1 MEAFYQESGRAGRD
15 QLPSTSILYYGIDDR
30 KRMEFILSKAK
41 DKKLQSSN
49 SQDGLIKKLLADFN
63 QMIEYCEG
71 SGCRRRKILESFG
84 EQVSASLCKNSCDA
98 CKHPNQVARQLEEL
112 TTTYASCQRNQ
123 FSKILMHSAVNM
135 SDEGQYSEFWNRDDE
150 ASCSEEDISD
160 SDDGIDVTKSST
172 ISKFKSGV
180 NERIDFWEHAE
191 ENYNQKKGLDRKM
204 NKVDKNEVSEEL
216 REATK
221 QRLFKALRLAQQR
234 LDSLMIEIEESAS
247 SLENECYKKYGKS
260 RKSFYLSQVA
270 NTVRW
275 LSTANSTDLTNRLR
289 ISDDSPS
296 ENMPLKQ
303 EPSGSASSSVNQ
315 AIEEAKNEE
324 VPSVISSKNP
334 SSVYL
339 EQSSAAANLPAI
351 PSFSEFMKSRKA
363 KDKAVDKLPETV
375 ENNMEKRMRLQ

>member
-41 DKKLQSSN
+41 DKKPQSSS
-49 SQDGLIKKLLADFN
+49 SQDGLLKKLLADFN
-63 QMIEYCEG
+63 QMVEYCEG

-84 EQVSASLCKNSCDA
+84 EQVPASLCKNSCDT

-112 TTTYASCQRNQ
+112 TTTCVSRQRNQ
-123 FSKILMHSAVNM
+123 FSRILMHRF
-135 SDEGQYSEFWNRDDE
+135 Y
-150 ASCSEEDISD
+150 
-160 SDDGIDVTKSST
+160 GIDVRKSST

-180 NERIDFWEHAE
+180 KDKIDFWEHAE
-191 ENYNQKKGLDRKM
+191 ENYNQKQGLDRKM

-216 REATK
+216 RETSK

-234 LDSLMIEIEESAS
+234 LGSLMNEIEESAS
-247 SLENECYKKYGKS
+247 SLENDCYKKYGKS

-275 LSTANSTDLTNRLR
+275 LSTTNSTDLTNRLR

-296 ENMPLKQ
+296 ENMPPKQ
-303 EPSGSASSSVNQ
+303 EPSGSAPSSVNQ
-315 AIEEAKNEE
+315 VIMEAINEE
-324 VPSVISSKNP
+324 GPSVISSTCV
-334 SSVYL
+334 SSV
-339 EQSSAAANLPAI
+339 QSSTTTAASLPAI

-363 KDKAVDKLPETV
+363 KDRAVDKLPETA
-375 ENNMEKRMRLQ
+375 EKNTEKRMRLQ